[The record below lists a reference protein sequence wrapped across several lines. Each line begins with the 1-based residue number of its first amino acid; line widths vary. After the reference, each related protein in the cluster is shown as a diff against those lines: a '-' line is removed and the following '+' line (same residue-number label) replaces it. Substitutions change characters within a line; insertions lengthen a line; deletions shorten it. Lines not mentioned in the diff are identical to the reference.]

1 MAYMNV
7 MTRNKLKIVIVEA
20 YKLKKKEGKVDS
32 TIQNL
37 NSKIL
42 RAKTKLE
49 VVSVVEEKAR
59 SIVRNLFGI
68 GMASKGHRDNEN
80 YQAEIDV
87 TRGRGHERNGDRR
100 GDLNA
105 AAGGRSSYGR

>member
-7 MTRNKLKIVIVEA
+7 MTRNKLKIVIAEA
-20 YKLKKKEGKVDS
+20 YKLKKKEGKVDL

-49 VVSVVEEKAR
+49 VVSAVEEKAR
-59 SIVRNLFGI
+59 SIVRRAEF
-68 GMASKGHRDNEN
+68 KGKVVME
-80 YQAEIDV
+80 
-87 TRGRGHERNGDRR
+87 GDRKEPY
-100 GDLNA
+100 GGYGGGYGGMLVAVKVATEVNLMVA
-105 AAGGRSSYGR
+105 A

>member
-7 MTRNKLKIVIVEA
+7 MTRNKLKIVIAEA

-49 VVSVVEEKAR
+49 VVSAVKEKAR
-59 SIVRNLFGI
+59 SIVK
-68 GMASKGHRDNEN
+68 SHRDNEN
-80 YQAEIDV
+80 YQAKIDV

-105 AAGGRSSYGR
+105 AAGGGRSGYGR